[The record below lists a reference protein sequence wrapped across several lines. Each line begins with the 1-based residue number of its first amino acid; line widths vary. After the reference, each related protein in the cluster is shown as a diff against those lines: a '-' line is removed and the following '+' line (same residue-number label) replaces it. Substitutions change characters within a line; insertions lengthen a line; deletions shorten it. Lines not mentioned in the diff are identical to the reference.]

1 MKNWLTSGS
10 GDTVSVTVGLPD
22 DPVPIEQDYEMVP
35 VDRIT
40 THPENARKGS
50 LEVIRESIRTNGFYG
65 ACVVQR
71 STGRILVGN
80 HRYMAAVEE
89 GLVEVPV
96 VWVDKSD
103 DEARRLLLVDNRST
117 DLAVYDD
124 QALVELLSNYADDNG
139 GLVGTG
145 WDDGEL
151 AALLAAIE
159 PPQVVVD
166 VDVPPLPVE
175 AVTKVGDVIFLGEHR
190 LLCGDT
196 TDPANIAR
204 LVDGATLTL
213 VHADPP
219 YGMGKESDGILND
232 NLYNDRLDKFQMEWW
247 AAWRPSMAD
256 NASAYIWGTA
266 PDLWR
271 LWYSGGLGDQSDVMF
286 RNEIV
291 WDKESA
297 FGMSSHLQHSFPTG
311 TERCL
316 FFMLGQQFLGNQ
328 NTEDYWEGYEP
339 FRLWLVAERDRAGWS
354 NPDVNRVTGTW
365 MAGHWFT
372 KSQFQIIN
380 RETYEVL
387 QNAANGAAFTTAY
400 DDLFAEFFPELRSDG
415 NAYKRELSAALR
427 EGRTTFNNE
436 HDLMTDVW
444 RLGRV
449 HGDDRH
455 GHATPKPVEA
465 MTRVVKSSTNPGDVI
480 GVPFG
485 GTAPEIVAAEQ
496 LDRRCVIAEIDP
508 GYCDVIVARWE
519 KLTGESAQRP

>member
-1 MKNWLTSGS
+1 MSPIKDWLGNVTTD
-10 GDTVSVTVGLPD
+10 GDMVSVTVGLPD

-40 THPENARKGS
+40 THPDNARRGNM
-50 LEVIRESIRTNGFYG
+50 EVIRESIRANGFYG
-65 ACVVQR
+65 VCVVQR
-71 STGRILVGN
+71 STGRILIGN
-80 HRYMAAVEE
+80 HRYRAAIEE
-89 GLVEVPV
+89 GLTEVPI

-103 DEARRLLLVDNRST
+103 EEARRLLLVDNRTT

-159 PPQVVVD
+159 PPRIVVD

-175 AVTKVGDVIFLGEHR
+175 AVTKVGDLILLGEHR

-256 NASAYIWGTA
+256 NASAYIWGNA

-271 LWYSGGLGDQSDVMF
+271 LWYVGGLSDSERLTF

-291 WDKESA
+291 WAKGSA
-297 FGMSSHLQHSFPTG
+297 GAGGISHMGAEGLRGYPLS

-316 FFMLGQQFLGNQ
+316 FFMLGVRGFNINADNYWDGWEPIRSALAADCEQMGWGQ
-328 NTEDYWEGYEP
+328 EDIK
-339 FRLWLVAERDRAGWS
+339 RI
-354 NPDVNRVTGTW
+354 TGVG
-365 MAGHWFT
+365 MFGHWFT
-372 KSQFQIIN
+372 TSQWTFIP
-380 RETYEVL
+380 EEHYLKL
-387 QNAANGAAFTTAY
+387 QEAARDHDAFKRDY
-400 DDLFAEFFPELRSDG
+400 DELKRD
-415 NAYKRELSAALR
+415 YDELKREFYATRAHFDN
-427 EGRTTFNNE
+427 T
-436 HDLMTDVW
+436 HDSMTDVW
-444 RLGRV
+444 SFNRV
-449 HGDDRH
+449 TSDDRH
-455 GHATPKPVEA
+455 GHATPKPVDA
-465 MTRVVKSSTNPGDVI
+465 MARVVKSSTNPGDVI

-519 KLTGESAQRP
+519 KLTGQSAQRP